1 MSVCHLTLLT
11 LYEAQQ
17 ILALYEAHFCCQ
29 YIRLWNASHNQS
41 SVELLSPYSAFPH
54 HLNAILKT
62 HVEMLC
68 QSSVAVSLYCYR
80 TPFLCLFHLLLHLH
94 IIKYKHITSE
104 FHTKQNYYETDNS
117 HHTHLLL
124 EDRLTIYVVCFRTVQ
139 HTHTNMALLLYAA
152 TSPKT

>member
-1 MSVCHLTLLT
+1 MSVCHLTPLI

-29 YIRLWNASHNQS
+29 YIHLWNASYSQS
-41 SVELLSPYSAFPH
+41 SVELLSPYSAFLH

-62 HVEMLC
+62 HVGMLC
-68 QSSVAVSLYCYR
+68 QSSVAVSLHCYR

-104 FHTKQNYYETDNS
+104 PIKNEIINKQTEVTTHVSYWK
-117 HHTHLLL
+117 THLH
-124 EDRLTIYVVCFRTVQ
+124 IYVV
-139 HTHTNMALLLYAA
+139 HI
-152 TSPKT
+152 TSGAD